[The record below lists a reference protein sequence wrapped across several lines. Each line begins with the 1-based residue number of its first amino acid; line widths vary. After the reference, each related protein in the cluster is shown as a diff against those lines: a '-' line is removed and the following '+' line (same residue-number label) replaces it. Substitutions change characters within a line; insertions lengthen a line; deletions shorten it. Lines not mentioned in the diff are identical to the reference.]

1 MSSSAVIFLVCDIV
15 KCTFFFSLK
24 KKKTQQQKTQPN
36 IKQYRKIF
44 PSCQEQVCKTQS

>member
-24 KKKTQQQKTQPN
+24 KKNNPTTKNTTQHQTIQKDLSQLPGAGL
-36 IKQYRKIF
+36 
-44 PSCQEQVCKTQS
+44 